1 MVQIDAGD
9 LVFVGVGN
17 ADHAV
22 AKLPGVRVRVL
33 LDADVQPMRGDMPQR
48 MYGLEPSQMRRML
61 CAAGVGLQ
69 AGQGVC
75 VDVSPEADPDFRV
88 VYAAGWLTHTDA
100 HLKYIPEAERGTDE

>member
-1 MVQIDAGD
+1 MLQRSRMRKVCVKAPAPGY
-9 LVFVGVGN
+9 GG
-17 ADHAV
+17 HAF
-22 AKLPGVRVRVL
+22 APSGFL

-100 HLKYIPEAERGTDE
+100 HLRFIPEPERGADE